1 MNCQLMS
8 IQGDTL
14 GCRLDLDMDLHEPL
28 EAESTT
34 ELKIEELDIIIN
46 RLDPD
51 SVNEGILRWRL
62 EHTCQ
67 ARRFGLRQPWW

>member
-1 MNCQLMS
+1 MS
-8 IQGDTL
+8 IQGNTL
-14 GCRLDLDMDLHEPL
+14 GCRLDIDMDLYDPL

-34 ELKIEELDIIIN
+34 EFKIKELDIIID
-46 RLDPD
+46 RLDTD
-51 SVNEGILRWRL
+51 SINESLLQWRL